1 MSASADTN
9 PYAKN
14 AALKSV
20 LRKTLGA
27 MQAVLPRRVYAALY
41 RPSFA
46 VYQESLRQ
54 RYAMRV
60 RSAKRAGDQYE
71 TDRLQAVFRVMPHS
85 LIGSSGL
92 EHTYDRAM
100 AAVRYEVPGAFV
112 ECGVARGGCA
122 ALLTHVA
129 TQASPQRRCWYFD
142 SFEGLPDPT
151 EKDLEDGRT
160 GHHIR
165 PLPKGSCLGTIEQV
179 SELLFDEFHFD
190 RDQVQL
196 VKGWFQ
202 DTLPT
207 TRDAI
212 GPIALLRVD
221 GDWFDS
227 TYCVLTQLFDQVSD
241 GGVVIIDDY
250 WSCHG
255 ARKATD
261 QFLAERGIDAELA
274 PDGRGGMSFVKPH
287 RVAAAAA

>member
-14 AALKSV
+14 AALKGAV
-20 LRKTLGA
+20 RKTLGV
-27 MQAVLPRRVYAALY
+27 MQAVLPKSAYAAMY

-46 VYQESLRQ
+46 VYQQALRS
-54 RYAMRV
+54 RYAMRLAA
-60 RSAKRAGDQYE
+60 AKRAGDAAAI
-71 TDRLQAVFRVMPHS
+71 DRLETVHRVMPHS

-100 AAVRYEVPGAFV
+100 GSVRGHVPGAFV

-129 TQASPQRRCWYFD
+129 TQSEPARECWYFD

-179 SELLFDEFHFD
+179 SELLFDEFGYD
-190 RDQVQL
+190 REDVHLVQ
-196 VKGWFQ
+196 GWFQ
-202 DTLPT
+202 DTLPV
-207 TRDAI
+207 TREAI
-212 GPIALLRVD
+212 GPVALLRVD

-241 GGVVIIDDY
+241 GGAVIIDDY

-261 QFLAERGIDAELA
+261 QFLAERGVETELV
-274 PDGRGGMSFVKPH
+274 PDGRGGMSFIKPSG
-287 RVAAAAA
+287 VAAVAA